1 MKMNHIVERAMNGQE
16 LMFNLSFE
24 RDPESGWYV
33 ACVAE
38 LPGCVS
44 QGATLDEAKANIADA
59 ITEVVEVMLQDAIGK
74 AHRSHGSCDDPTVTE
89 KATAKVSFNPSVLVC
104 A

>member
-1 MKMNHIVERAMNGQE
+1 MNGQD
-16 LMFNLSFE
+16 LTFNLAFE
-24 RDPESGWYV
+24 RDEESGWYV

-59 ITEVVEVMLQDAIGK
+59 IESFVEVMLQDAIGRQ
-74 AHRSHGSCDDPTVTE
+74 ARLSDERCETQSGT
-89 KATAKVSFNPSVLVC
+89 TAKVSFKPRVSVH